1 MKGFGTDEQA
11 LIRTLSR
18 LDPLQVALL
27 RTTYQQRHGRNLE
40 SDIAS
45 ETSGY
50 FKEGLLAIVR
60 GPLAQDVHNLNKAL
74 AGAGTKESVLNDVLL
89 ARSNADMH
97 AIKAAYAAKYA
108 RPLERDVRD
117 DLSLKTERLFAMVL
131 AATRQEDAAPVLPQ
145 QVDADVADLHRA
157 TEATK
162 LGSDAMTVCAIIS
175 NRSDGHLRAIAHAY
189 EAKYR
194 IPLEKVVQKDF
205 SGHMLDALLSML
217 RAGTDRAMR
226 DAMALEETMKGMGTK
241 DDLLVNRVVRVHW
254 DRAHMEQVK
263 GAYRH
268 KYKRELRERIKGD
281 TRGDYERLLLA
292 MIE

>member
-40 SDIAS
+40 SDIGS

-74 AGAGTKESVLNDVLL
+74 AGAGTKESVLDDVLL
-89 ARSNADMH
+89 ARSNADMQ
-97 AIKAAYAAKYA
+97 AIKAAYAARYG

-131 AATRQEDAAPVLPQ
+131 AATRQEDATPVLPQ
-145 QVDADVADLHRA
+145 QVDADIAVLHRA

-162 LGSDAMTVCAIIS
+162 LGADAIAVCALLS
-175 NRSDGHLRAIAHAY
+175 NRSDGHLRALALAY

-194 IPLEKVVQKDF
+194 IPLEKVVQKEF

-226 DAMALEETMKGMGTK
+226 DAVALEETMKGMGTK
-241 DDLLVNRVVRVHW
+241 DDLLVNRVVRAHW